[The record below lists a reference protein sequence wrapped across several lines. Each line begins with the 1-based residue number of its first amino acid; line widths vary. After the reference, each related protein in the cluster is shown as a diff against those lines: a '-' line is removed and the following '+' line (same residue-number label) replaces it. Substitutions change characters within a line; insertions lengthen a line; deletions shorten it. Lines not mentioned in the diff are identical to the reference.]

1 MRSFGDS
8 GTVFRKLSTFWAL
21 VRLLG
26 GLVTGSLL
34 LTSSV
39 RDRESE
45 LLAGPLAM
53 LRFRVVCE
61 SRSRLREEGV
71 ICGRLLVRGLSK
83 DSEVLIRPWRSVV
96 VS

>member
-1 MRSFGDS
+1 M
-8 GTVFRKLSTFWAL
+8 FRKLSAFWAL
-21 VRLLG
+21 VRSLG

-34 LTSSV
+34 LASSV
-39 RDRESE
+39 RDREIE

-71 ICGRLLVRGLSK
+71 TCGRLLVRGLSK
-83 DSEVLIRPWRSVV
+83 DSEALIRLWGSVE